1 MFSFTIGIATP
12 HFIRLAMTVY
22 PNCLTHLIRYN
33 KAMHKRQDNAGLTKV
48 SDILPQVIEN
58 LGIDEN
64 IKLETLRSIWH
75 KVTDEK
81 IAKYSQ
87 PAYFDKDGN
96 LVISVTNSPLATE
109 LSMQNT
115 RILQK
120 LKEATKELDINFKS
134 IRFIIKSLDS

>member
-1 MFSFTIGIATP
+1 MNNERIDRGP
-12 HFIRLAMTVY
+12 
-22 PNCLTHLIRYN
+22 
-33 KAMHKRQDNAGLTKV
+33 TKV

-64 IKLETLRSIWH
+64 IKLETLRSMWH
-75 KVTDEK
+75 KITDEK
-81 IAKYSQ
+81 VAKYSQ

-109 LSMQNT
+109 LSMQHT

-120 LKEATKELDINFKS
+120 LKEATKDLDINFKN
-134 IRFIIKSLDS
+134 IRFIIKSLN

>member
-1 MFSFTIGIATP
+1 
-12 HFIRLAMTVY
+12 
-22 PNCLTHLIRYN
+22 
-33 KAMHKRQDNAGLTKV
+33 MHKRQDNAGLTKV

-64 IKLETLRSIWH
+64 IKLETLSSIWH